1 MTKILNRFWLAP
13 DDAMAKLSLTSGSA
27 SRLQTSEARN
37 RSTKILPRSA
47 ITIGAFLVLTFCV
60 SCGISTP
67 PVPTKLIPP
76 ATKIPVNYFGLH
88 VLHLIQAKD
97 TDWPDVSFGAWR
109 LWDAHVSWNFLEP
122 RKGQYN
128 FSLLDQY
135 IQVAKQKN
143 VDLILTLAITPPWAD
158 NGVHGGTA
166 PPSDISDWQAFI
178 TTVAQR
184 YAGKIH
190 YYEIL
195 NEPDHSAWFTGT
207 MQDAMNM
214 DAAAYTAIKS
224 ADPSNTVLSP
234 PVDGD
239 PDGRAWLDQFLQM
252 GGGKYV
258 DIYAFHFYTGGYPE
272 LLLSK
277 FVLVQQI
284 LAKYGEDKKLIW
296 NTEAGWP
303 FYRMTDDLA
312 SDYIVRA
319 YIINWALGIRRLYL
333 YAWDHPRLGI
343 APDGQQNTS
352 MVEAYGRIAHWL
364 QGSTMTVC
372 QQVENGIWIAD
383 LTLFDGTEAKLAWSP
398 NGTTL
403 LDPKHIG
410 NAYLYE
416 NVNGT
421 SEPIQ
426 TGGPHVHVSRSPIL
440 LKYH

>member
-1 MTKILNRFWLAP
+1 LTKKLNRFWSAH
-13 DDAMAKLSLTSGSA
+13 DDAMAKQSLISCSA
-27 SRLQTSEARN
+27 SFSQRSGARN
-37 RSTKILPRSA
+37 RRIEILSRSA
-47 ITIGAFLVLTFCV
+47 ILIGAFLILSLCV
-60 SCGISTP
+60 SCGVTAETP
-67 PVPTKLIPP
+67 PPNLTPP
-76 ATKIPVNYFGLH
+76 AIKIPVNYFGLH
-88 VLHLIQAKD
+88 ILHLLQAKD

-128 FSLLDQY
+128 FSLLDEY
-135 IQVAKQKN
+135 IQIAKQKN
-143 VDLILTLAITPPWAD
+143 VDLILTLAVTPPWAD
-158 NGVHGGTA
+158 NGVHGGTK
-166 PPSDISDWQAFI
+166 PPSDLGDWQAFV

-207 MQDAMNM
+207 MQEAINM
-214 DAAAYTAIKS
+214 DAAAYTAIKA
-224 ADPSNTVLSP
+224 ADPSNIVLSP
-234 PVDGD
+234 PIDGD
-239 PDGRAWLDQFLQM
+239 PDGRDWLDQFLKL

-258 DIYAFHFYTGGYPE
+258 DIYAFHFYVGGYPE
-272 LLLSK
+272 MLVTK
-277 FVLVQQI
+277 FQLVQTI

-303 FYRMTDDLA
+303 FYLMTPDLA

-333 YAWDHPRLGI
+333 YAWDHPRLGL
-343 APDGQQNTS
+343 APDGQQNTP

-364 QGSTMTVC
+364 QGSTMTHC
-372 QQVENGIWIAD
+372 QQVENGIWIAN
-383 LTLFDGTEAKLAWSP
+383 LTLFDGTEAKLAWYP
-398 NGTTL
+398 DGATL
-403 LDPKHIG
+403 LDPKHVG
-410 NAYLYE
+410 DAYLYE

-426 TGGPHVHVSRSPIL
+426 KGGPHVHVSRSPIL